1 MSGFFDYPDGSDH
14 LTGGTESELVCFA
27 RLHQSEWDRLLA
39 VMERRRFVKG
49 DVVMGAGEQDRSLHL
64 IASGS
69 VEVRLGHGREARVI
83 RVQGPGTLLG
93 EVAFFDGHP
102 RSATVT
108 ALEPSEVLRLSEEA
122 FHGLAGRHPELGRK
136 ILLDLGRVLAVRL
149 RQAEARDAR

>member
-1 MSGFFDYPDGSDH
+1 MSSFFDYPDGPDH
-14 LTGGTESELVCFA
+14 EAGGPETELVCFA
-27 RLHQSEWDRLLA
+27 QLHHSEWDRLVA
-39 VMERRRFVKG
+39 VMERRRFAEG
-49 DVVMGAGEQDRSLHL
+49 DVVMGVGERDRSLYL

-69 VEVRLGHGREARVI
+69 VDVRLGGREAKVI

-93 EVAFFDGHP
+93 EVAFFDGRP

-108 ALEPSEVLRLSEEA
+108 AREPSEVLRLSDEA

-149 RQAEARDAR
+149 RQAEARLGG